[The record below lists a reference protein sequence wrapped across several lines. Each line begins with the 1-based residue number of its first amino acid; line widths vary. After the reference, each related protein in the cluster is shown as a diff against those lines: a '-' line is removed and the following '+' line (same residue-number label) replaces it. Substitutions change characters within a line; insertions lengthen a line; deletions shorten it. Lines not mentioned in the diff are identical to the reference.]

1 MSICLQE
8 NILNDQL
15 LEGLEKM
22 IKYIPEFGA
31 EIFVN
36 IKKC

>member
-1 MSICLQE
+1 MSIYLQE
-8 NILNDQL
+8 NILNDKL

-22 IKYIPEFGA
+22 IKYMPKLGA